1 MYRLSTPQEERE
13 FEVFI
18 EALFKQDNPIKVQKE
33 LHSLNVPAPYRLR
46 IKVLY
51 SSVSVRDAV
60 DRLVEKGKLQSFNTE
75 SGTYLFQ
82 TMIGKR
88 KPIEVRLP
96 FFIESFEQQ
105 DLHKN
110 VQAII
115 AICKT
120 NQWNVLRRLFKN
132 SYPKVVP
139 ILLPQ
144 AELIQSAR
152 RLKMVT
158 GHSVNVRALSAKESF
173 NGEKGT
179 FKKSV
184 RVWTDEELERALHSI
199 QDRRQIITSIDI
211 EFFPVIG
218 GQTHVR
224 PTAICKIRKNGEIEV
239 TGSYKLAF
247 DAVAKQIAEVGER
260 KLRFFAGRGL
270 RLSQYKPRP
279 LAINFIQPVF
289 QKTDSIRRFVQIL
302 SKYPKSMH
310 AVEHGNPYA
319 HVKLTDIYDGSSF
332 DVWAISPSR
341 IALMPGLKASE
352 AAFERLVDYI
362 FDQFREG
369 QIADYGH
376 EGKTLESSTGQG

>member
-18 EALFKQDNPIKVQKE
+18 EALFKQDNPIKVRNE
-33 LHSLNVPAPYRLR
+33 LYRLNVPAPYRLR

-51 SSVSVRDAV
+51 SQVSVEDV
-60 DRLVEKGKLQSFNTE
+60 IDSLVGKGRLLRFKGE
-75 SGTYLFQ
+75 SRSYLLK

-88 KPIEVRLP
+88 NPVEVSIP
-96 FFIESFEQQ
+96 FYIESF
-105 DLHKN
+105 DKNGLHEN

-120 NQWNVLRRLFKN
+120 NQWNALRRLSKN
-132 SYPKVVP
+132 SYPKLVP
-139 ILLPQ
+139 ILLSQ

-152 RLKMVT
+152 RLKKVT

-184 RVWTDEELERALHSI
+184 RVWTDEELEKALLSI
-199 QDRRQIITSIDI
+199 QDRRQILTSIDI
-211 EFFPVIG
+211 EFFHVIG
-218 GQTHVR
+218 DQTHVR

-247 DAVAKQIAEVGER
+247 DAVATQIAEVGAS

-279 LAINFIQPVF
+279 LAVNFSQPVF
-289 QKTDSIRRFVQIL
+289 QKAAAIRQFVQIL
-302 SKYPKSMH
+302 SKYPHSMH

-362 FDQFREG
+362 FDRFREG
-369 QIADYGH
+369 QIADYGY
-376 EGKTLESSTGQG
+376 EGKNL